1 MNNRGAGLSDADIL
15 AIAKRNGYFRVT
27 LRWRD
32 DRLRKR
38 CFDLKKEGKLGGARR
53 IEHGAYIFTPIL

>member
-1 MNNRGAGLSDADIL
+1 MTNRGSGLTADQIV
-15 AIAKRNGYFRVT
+15 AIAKHQGYFRVT

-32 DRLRKR
+32 DKLRKR
-38 CFDLKKEGKLGGARR
+38 CFNLKKAGRLGGAHR

>member
-1 MNNRGAGLSDADIL
+1 MNNRGAGLTGDDIV

-32 DRLRKR
+32 DKLRKK
-38 CFDLKKEGKLGGARR
+38 CFDLKKAGRLGGARR
-53 IEHGAYIFTPIL
+53 IEHGAYIFTPVL